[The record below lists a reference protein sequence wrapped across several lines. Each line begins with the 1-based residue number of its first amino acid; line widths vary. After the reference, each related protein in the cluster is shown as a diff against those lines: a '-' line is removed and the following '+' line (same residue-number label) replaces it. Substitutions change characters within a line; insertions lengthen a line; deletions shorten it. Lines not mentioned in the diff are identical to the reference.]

1 MNIFLHTEKCGN
13 PTIDLYLP
21 VAKPHFVTQTIASL
35 VKVCVCCIVFFS
47 TIAACAQDSAAI
59 AEAAYTKSITERS
72 AKIIQTLDISDSI
85 QYQQVLS
92 ILVQQYRNINQAQQV
107 QKNAANAIKQQTVD
121 AAEIATQIKQTEVL
135 KASHLEQYHQAFIAQ
150 ATPLL
155 TEKQMELLK
164 DGITYRI
171 FPITYA
177 AYLDMIPTLIDAQ
190 KVKIFEWLKE
200 ARELA
205 MDGESSEKKH
215 AVFGKFKGRINNYL
229 SSEGYDL
236 KKETSDWQLR
246 IKARN
251 ATK

>member
-1 MNIFLHTEKCGN
+1 
-13 PTIDLYLP
+13 
-21 VAKPHFVTQTIASL
+21 
-35 VKVCVCCIVFFS
+35 
-47 TIAACAQDSAAI
+47 
-59 AEAAYTKSITERS
+59 
-72 AKIIQTLDISDSI
+72 
-85 QYQQVLS
+85 
-92 ILVQQYRNINQAQQV
+92 
-107 QKNAANAIKQQTVD
+107 
-121 AAEIATQIKQTEVL
+121 
-135 KASHLEQYHQAFIAQ
+135 
-150 ATPLL
+150 
-155 TEKQMELLK
+155 
-164 DGITYRI
+164 
-171 FPITYA
+171 
-177 AYLDMIPTLIDAQ
+177 MIPTLIDAQ